1 MNTTTMPLV
10 DGKNF
15 TFINDPSFNGKI
27 NPSKYFGMI
36 KSLIDQH
43 ISNEITA
50 LTSAEQHHV
59 VSYEDDPSCFV
70 INHSNGLYVSIM
82 MKHLNAIKKS
92 VDDQIRFGLTDFF
105 ISSEPV
111 DYIYL
116 ASLSYLISD
125 PKECT
130 EYQNYVLLSYVH
142 TQQIMKDNL

>member
-1 MNTTTMPLV
+1 MPLV

-15 TFINDPSFNGKI
+15 TFINDPSFDERI
-27 NPSKYFGMI
+27 NPSKYFSMI
-36 KSLIDQH
+36 KSLIDQY
-43 ISNEITA
+43 INNEINA
-50 LTSAEQHHV
+50 LVSAEQHSV
-59 VSYEDDPSCFV
+59 MSFEDDPSCFV
-70 INHSNGLYVSIM
+70 IKHSNGIYTSIM
-82 MKHLNAIKKS
+82 MKHFNAIKKS

-105 ISSEPV
+105 ISAEPV

-125 PKECT
+125 SKERT

>member
-1 MNTTTMPLV
+1 MNTTTLPLV

-15 TFINDPSFNGKI
+15 TFINDPSFNEKI
-27 NPSKYFGMI
+27 DPSKYFGMI
-36 KSLIDQH
+36 KSLIDQY
-43 ISNEITA
+43 IDNEITA

-82 MKHLNAIKKS
+82 MKHFNDIKKS
-92 VDDQIRFGLTDFF
+92 VDDHIRFGLTDFF
-105 ISSEPV
+105 VSPEPV

-125 PKECT
+125 PKERT

-142 TQQIMKDNL
+142 TQKIVKDTL